1 MGVFSKSKKAMEKR
15 RELYEVKTG
24 PGKYKVKSELVL
36 PREGKGIV
44 KM

>member
-24 PGKYKVKSELVL
+24 PGKY
-36 PREGKGIV
+36 
-44 KM
+44 